1 MKRVPALRFRAR
13 GEEIHFGLEP
23 AYENSTMNVSHWMCL
38 KWIEGR
44 VIHNEQQ

>member
-1 MKRVPALRFRAR
+1 MRVRL
-13 GEEIHFGLEP
+13 IDVKKL
-23 AYENSTMNVSHWMCL
+23 SHWMCL